1 MDIIVSF
8 TPLKP
13 TNFKTKI
20 LFKVE
25 RIYDEQKD
33 LIGIYSPSSLLP
45 EFKLEKS
52 GRLYTK
58 ELSVIGKGSDGDL
71 RLEPSLLEFGTVKV
85 GFLKKLSFSIYN
97 PTMTNFY
104 ITLEPEK
111 KEYIDENGGN
121 MDGIENINDIVTFD
135 FKEGLINSFCKKE
148 VQVLFKPINRYFV
161 KMKVNVYAT
170 EHQTKKGLQNIT
182 KENES
187 SNEDKNE
194 IRSLKCELT
203 LTANGDYPL
212 IRIADVRNNLVG
224 TNNLWY
230 LFHVDQANEELQKQ
244 LTDEEINYIGDD
256 KADKQIKDFKDKLK
270 CITLNFGKHIKKKQ
284 NSVNI

>member
-58 ELSVIGKGSDGDL
+58 EVSVIGKGSDGDL

-85 GFLKKLSFSIYN
+85 GFLKKLSFSVYN

-111 KEYIDENGGN
+111 KEYIDIIILNKFLRFK
-121 MDGIENINDIVTFD
+121 GI
-135 FKEGLINSFCKKE
+135 
-148 VQVLFKPINRYFV
+148 Q
-161 KMKVNVYAT
+161 
-170 EHQTKKGLQNIT
+170 
-182 KENES
+182 
-187 SNEDKNE
+187 
-194 IRSLKCELT
+194 
-203 LTANGDYPL
+203 
-212 IRIADVRNNLVG
+212 
-224 TNNLWY
+224 
-230 LFHVDQANEELQKQ
+230 
-244 LTDEEINYIGDD
+244 
-256 KADKQIKDFKDKLK
+256 
-270 CITLNFGKHIKKKQ
+270 
-284 NSVNI
+284 